1 VKAAGCLQC
10 TWRFFSLEHL
20 APPAPAGVI
29 GYSPRSEVSM
39 SNAGT
44 SGGSSPDLL
53 ANTCIKKK
61 D

>member
-1 VKAAGCLQC
+1 MKAAGCLQR

-20 APPAPAGVI
+20 APPGVV
-29 GYSPRSEVSM
+29 GSSPRSEVSM

-44 SGGSSPDLL
+44 SGCSSPDLL
-53 ANTCIKKK
+53 ANTCIKEK